1 MGLAISV
8 CAGIFL
14 VTQNGVNTALKEA
27 VLPNAFATGF
37 VSFTCSLVFI
47 STVAAVHKPCSG
59 FSFFGAPWYAYTGGL
74 LGPIYVMGAVVL
86 ADRLGFAVFQLCA
99 IVGQLLVSLV
109 CDGTGFLSDTYR
121 VPSSARLVALTG
133 IVCGTAL
140 TMGNGLATSALI
152 DAPWYEAVPLA
163 FSRPLS
169 PASRLPLN
177 PRCPP
182 LSLALRYEA
191 VPLLV
196 GGCLSGSGMPI
207 QALVNGVM
215 TRHVGTPYRASTVS
229 FTGGTLSL
237 GLITLVI
244 ALSSPEP
251 LVFKPE
257 AGEVWMWRY
266 FAAPNGQRPKWAAPE
281 LSCPSPQPLTQR
293 HLEPSPQLITFAH
306 PVCQIVTASLNLLAP
321 SHLAIVETAE
331 RLCGA
336 LGIKPTPPGELPP
349 PFPI

>member
-1 MGLAISV
+1 MSSTHVGLAISLGSGV
-8 CAGIFL
+8 FL
-14 VTQNGVNTALKEA
+14 VTQNGVNNALKEA

-37 VSFTCSLVFI
+37 VSFTCSLAFI
-47 STVAAVHKPCSG
+47 ATVAAMHKPCSG

-109 CDGTGFLSDTYR
+109 CDATGFLSDTFR
-121 VPSSARLVALTG
+121 IPSAARLVALAG

-152 DAPWYEAVPLA
+152 DAPW
-163 FSRPLS
+163 
-169 PASRLPLN
+169 
-177 PRCPP
+177 
-182 LSLALRYEA
+182 YEA

-237 GLITLVI
+237 GIITLVI
-244 ALSSPEP
+244 ALFSPDP

-257 AGEVWMWRY
+257 AGDLWMWRCRTS
-266 FAAPNGQRPKWAAPE
+266 PRLMAAPE
-281 LSCPSPQPLTQR
+281 LSCPTPQPIILAH
-293 HLEPSPQLITFAH
+293 HLEPSPHLITFTHLFALS
-306 PVCQIVTASLNLLAP
+306 CLLAEIFCRP
-321 SHLAIVETAE
+321 RISQLVGTAE
-331 RLCGA
+331 ASAAPSGSRA
-336 LGIKPTPPGELPP
+336 T
-349 PFPI
+349 